1 MRRFAPGVYPPTR
14 PRVARSSAL
23 YRPPLRACL
32 PAAVLLAISASPA
45 LAKPAFETGPYLGKV
60 ATKEKSQVE
69 FTATRTRV
77 KRLDIDSQHVTCS
90 DGVKGALNLPGNP
103 AKRTLK
109 LKRGRFE
116 MAVKA
121 TGADSEYAGT
131 RLTGRLKG
139 RKATGTIRIVYRKP
153 STARR
158 GRHEVRHRQAQ
169 VERAARRDRRGAA
182 RLAQTAGGRAPVRG
196 IDAARPEHDRRAA
209 ERGLAARLA
218 RELDQALRRALGR
231 DG

>member
-14 PRVARSSAL
+14 PRAARSSAL

-77 KRLDIDSQHVTCS
+77 KQLDIDSQHVTCS

-153 STARR
+153 STGGVAGTKCDTGKRKWS
-158 GRHEVRHRQAQ
+158 
-169 VERAARRDRRGAA
+169 A
-182 RLAQTAGGRAPVRG
+182 RLDEIIV
-196 IDAARPEHDRRAA
+196 
-209 ERGLAARLA
+209 
-218 RELDQALRRALGR
+218 ELPG
-231 DG
+231 